1 MAGLADFATNA
12 NCILAASM
20 DLVVNHG
27 NAIATVDG
35 EVYFAIKIWTIVR
48 TTVLAEMGQP
58 ATILVKENTLVP
70 ANLAGKAKTAKF
82 ELPTNVPS
90 TNPVLMVVLAR

>member
-1 MAGLADFATNA
+1 MTAGLADFATNA

-35 EVYFAIKIWTIVR
+35 EVYFAIKI
-48 TTVLAEMGQP
+48 
-58 ATILVKENTLVP
+58 
-70 ANLAGKAKTAKF
+70 
-82 ELPTNVPS
+82 
-90 TNPVLMVVLAR
+90 